1 MFFFAYWFLRCSSV
15 LQLAIRSS
23 RCGWFAFLL
32 FLEASISFSFTAE
45 TATAIAQRA
54 LQALPPGHWTFSG
67 VLSTQTE
74 REDSPI
80 SKEVSPANAVQFG
93 ERLLTIQFQQGRD
106 GTRQITYRAESKGRV
121 VEGVR
126 LIFAKDE
133 RSSLQLID
141 LATEI
146 PTKDLRRS
154 FLGSVF
160 NMEDLSLH
168 FLTWERQELL
178 GDEIL
183 KDRVCW
189 KIVSYPA
196 KSETSSYKRVESWID
211 KQYQAIL
218 KAVAYDEKGNVIKK
232 FNVRSFQQL
241 EDVWILKE
249 LDLDAPLLKAQSRLE
264 ILEARRQE

>member
-1 MFFFAYWFLRCSSV
+1 MACLWIHLNFIAQALILEREELPFVAVQTNPSSFV
-15 LQLAIRSS
+15 
-23 RCGWFAFLL
+23 
-32 FLEASISFSFTAE
+32 AE
-45 TATAIAQRA
+45 TATTIAQRA
-54 LQALPPGHWTFSG
+54 LQVSPPGNWIFSG
-67 VLSTQTE
+67 VLSTQIKKDE
-74 REDSPI
+74 EEGFPSLGEESHVKVIQP
-80 SKEVSPANAVQFG
+80 G
-93 ERLLTIQFQQGRD
+93 ERLLTIQFQQNKD
-106 GTRQITYRAESKGRV
+106 GSRQITYRAESKGRV

-126 LIFAKDE
+126 LIFARDE
-133 RSSLQLID
+133 RRSLQLID
-141 LATEI
+141 LATGTPI
-146 PTKDLRRS
+146 KDLRGS

-178 GDEIL
+178 GDETL